1 MTDAEKDRKIENL
14 ERENFIL
21 NYALQIALVQLDNSS
36 NPEWA
41 PQFKK
46 KILDYGAAAYDN
58 KLDLK

>member
-1 MTDAEKDRKIENL
+1 MTDIEKNRRIKEL

-21 NYALQIALVQLDNSS
+21 NYALQIAIVQLDYSS

-41 PQFKK
+41 PLFKK

>member
-1 MTDAEKDRKIENL
+1 MTDKDDRIKEL

-21 NYALQIALVQLDNSS
+21 NYALQIAIVQLDNSS

-41 PQFKK
+41 PLFKK
-46 KILDYGAAAYDN
+46 KILEYGAAAFDN

>member
-1 MTDAEKDRKIENL
+1 MTDKDQRIKEL

-21 NYALQIALVQLDNSS
+21 NYALQIAIVQLDYSS

-41 PQFKK
+41 PLFKK
-46 KILDYGAAAYDN
+46 RILEYGAAAFDN

>member
-1 MTDAEKDRKIENL
+1 LTDKDKKIEDL

-21 NYALQIALVQLDNSS
+21 NYALQIAVVQLDCSS

-41 PQFKK
+41 PLFKK